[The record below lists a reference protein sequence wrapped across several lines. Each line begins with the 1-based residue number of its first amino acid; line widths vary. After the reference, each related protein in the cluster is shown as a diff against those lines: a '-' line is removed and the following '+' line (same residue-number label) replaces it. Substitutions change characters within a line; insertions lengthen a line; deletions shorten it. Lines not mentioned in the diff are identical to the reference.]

1 MSADAQLPGI
11 RTDLH
16 VACQADGT
24 IREGK
29 AGGDGCAERAIRI
42 NKGAGGTRRLLL
54 LGELNIGLGLME
66 PFLSADPL
74 GSSVLVVVAIARQ
87 AIANR
92 TERSAILVVTT
103 PQAGQGQIVP
113 IGMAE
118 TDGAQGMQ
126 GGVDIG
132 EDALMPFP
140 GVAENFTDGEVGEAA
155 AQVFKT
161 WDGEKVV
168 ILVGWGERA
177 GDRPV
182 GKETIIH
189 DVESFGLIAEV
200 VLAVRSGSL
209 FWVFRCIGVG
219 TGLVR
224 AGVVNVGGIGI
235 AKSGETAVLKAVGS
249 ITGAAFLAR
258 LPRWAGTGSGW
269 F

>member
-1 MSADAQLPGI
+1 LL
-11 RTDLH
+11 RL
-16 VACQADGT
+16 
-24 IREGK
+24 
-29 AGGDGCAERAIRI
+29 GD
-42 NKGAGGTRRLLL
+42 
-54 LGELNIGLGLME
+54 LNIGLGLMDT
-66 PFLSADPL
+66 FLSADPF
-74 GSSVLVVVAIARQ
+74 GGSVLVVVAIARQ

-103 PQAGQGQIVP
+103 PQAGQGQIVA

-209 FWVFRCIGVG
+209 FWVFRCIGVACTWNVCGTGG

-235 AKSGETAVLKAVGS
+235 AKSSEPAVLKAGRGV
-249 ITGAAFLAR
+249 TLAAFL
-258 LPRWAGTGSGW
+258 PG
-269 F
+269 